1 MKNKVITYFL
11 ISIFVFSTI
20 GIPITLHHCNMMHSV
35 SLNSCGMCEQ
45 KSSNCCDKGV
55 EGNKVSSI
63 KGNAC
68 CDSKII
74 AEASNEKYVLLSFE
88 FHKIDSKIL
97 LDSSVSEN
105 LTEEVISK
113 RNIISDTSP
122 PYYHSTPLY
131 LFNSILL
138 I

>member
-35 SLNSCGMCEQ
+35 SLNSCGMCER
-45 KSSNCCDKGV
+45 KPSNCCDK
-55 EGNKVSSI
+55 ELERHKISSI
-63 KGNAC
+63 KGSAC

-74 AEASNEKYVLLSFE
+74 AQASNEKYVLSSYE

-105 LTEEVISK
+105 LTEELISK
-113 RNIISDTSP
+113 RNIISDISP